1 MRSRVHPIIVRFP
14 EAFRCNGNRGFPLVD
29 VLGWARLFTA
39 TPAVNSSLKWV
50 LQVKDVGHL
59 RNLWWNFLE
68 GTIPFDKMA
77 FVLHVC

>member
-1 MRSRVHPIIVRFP
+1 MVETVFS
-14 EAFRCNGNRGFPLVD
+14 
-29 VLGWARLFTA
+29 A

-77 FVLHVC
+77 FALHVLIGVLILLSF